1 MKKLFYLLGIAL
13 VMSSCASLTKTQIKS
28 VNNFGQTTTNFSAYP
43 SKIMTELAEIR
54 FDRGLFY
61 TNALISTDGHIKEL
75 NEIYKEKEFDYA
87 LSKKIDITYKI
98 IDKYSQSLVLL
109 LSDKHVLNIEE
120 QSNSFG
126 VDIDKLIATYN
137 SIEGASK
144 IPSGIGAAVGEL
156 VVLGGKQFI
165 RTKQAKE
172 IKKFV
177 SQADTLIETTTS
189 NLLKHLQSDSLQSLI
204 ANEERGLSNN
214 YLKFL
219 NKRKNDKSLVTIEND
234 REYIRLKTRIDG
246 VKKLKKQ
253 SIAATKRLRTAHK
266 RLLKEIQE
274 KKKLKQSAKELIE
287 LFEEVKG
294 LKETIEKIE
303 TNKK

>member
-1 MKKLFYLLGIAL
+1 MKKLFYLLGIVL
-13 VMSSCASLTKTQIKS
+13 VMSSCASLTKTQVNS
-28 VNNFGQTTTNFSAYP
+28 VNQFAQTTKNFSAYP

-61 TNALISTDGHIKEL
+61 VNALNDPDGHIKEL
-75 NEIYKEKEFDYA
+75 NNVYEEKEFDYT
-87 LSKKIDITYKI
+87 LSKKVDITFKI

-109 LSDKHVLNIEE
+109 SSDKHVKNIEE
-120 QSNSFG
+120 LANNFG
-126 VDIDKLIATYN
+126 GDIDELIATNN

-156 VVLGGKQFI
+156 VVLGGKQFV

-177 SQADTLIETTTS
+177 SQADALIETMTT
-189 NLLKHLQSDSLQSLI
+189 NMLKHLQSDGIQLLI

-219 NKRKNDKSLVTIEND
+219 NKRKSDKFLVTIEND

-246 VKKLKKQ
+246 VKKLQKQ
-253 SIAATKRLRTAHK
+253 SIAATKKLRIAHK
-266 RLLKEIQE
+266 KLLKEIQE
-274 KKKLKQSAKELIE
+274 KKSLKQSIKELQE
-287 LFEEVKG
+287 LFKEVKG
-294 LKETIEKIE
+294 LKATIEKIE
-303 TNKK
+303 INKK